1 MARKVISC
9 VFIAAAFIFV
19 ILAINVTG
27 GESFF
32 DFSGVV
38 RNVFCGTAII
48 NILIAAIVWK
58 SQNAQGKRIRIVITI
73 AAVCLVLL
81 LGYLDQYFLFFG
93 S

>member
-1 MARKVISC
+1 MVRKVLSGI
-9 VFIAAAFIFV
+9 FFTIAIFFL
-19 ILAINVTG
+19 ICAITVTG

-58 SQNAQGKRIRIVITI
+58 PQNAQGKRIRIVITI

-81 LGYLDQYFLFFG
+81 LRYLDQYFMFFG